1 MIHKRD
7 NNRNKFNNLTAL
19 DDNSFIN
26 YHLQTCKAVFIH
38 LLFLDI
44 QSVGPEKIMNQLE
57 IESETTP
64 VYHFGRYV
72 MTATVGFA
80 RLHTLRTMQ
89 VWNNISLLC

>member
-1 MIHKRD
+1 MQACET
-7 NNRNKFNNLTAL
+7 L
-19 DDNSFIN
+19 FID
-26 YHLQTCKAVFIH
+26 

-44 QSVGPEKIMNQLE
+44 HSVGPEKIMNQLE

-64 VYHFGRYV
+64 AYHFGRYV

-89 VWNNISLLC
+89 VWNNISLLF